1 MEKRLDDK
9 VSMSEDMR
17 TFIQPM
23 EVTDSLYRDLKLKRK
38 KLSKLASWN
47 SDGESVK
54 SDKGVYFRSHADS
67 VDGYS
72 TRSENDDTISVSS
85 QYASSVASFP
95 ELSQAAMEDE
105 EEAQR
110 RFEAFTNQVKQE
122 AYRGKAGQLQRGQE
136 KRFERDQQASGVPK
150 APGLSNSVQQSS
162 MNGTICAEQST
173 VHAANVSP
181 NLTPV
186 VSFQS
191 VAASAVCTASDVIMQ
206 PAVPVAIPTT
216 GVPQVVAFAALPGVS
231 ENMMPQVVAM
241 ATIPG
246 ASNQPQMVA
255 LPLCSWPYDPMM
267 LNRLSGATPS
277 SSTCTNSS
285 NSQPTLIQPAFG
297 GINMLPVQRMP
308 QPPNSQTNVE
318 NLSQRIFKSNI
329 NSKEN
334 IPATSPN
341 ILVTPVQQPVN
352 GLIAPQ
358 IIPNTLDTVGNHMS
372 AAAMMGNSAML
383 VAPESGN
390 QPSVVQSQM
399 KVSPTTVWAT
409 PEKQSLTLGN
419 HSGQEENSAS
429 KRIHNGSEVGMTSF
443 HDVRGYQ
450 QVQFPQQYLHPE
462 SAHARATSNDGKSY
476 KRNGE
481 GEEAAENEVIICEIC
496 DDKATGLHYGIVT
509 CEG

>member
-72 TRSENDDTISVSS
+72 TRSENDDTMSVSS
-85 QYASSVASFP
+85 QYASSVASLP
-95 ELSQAAMEDE
+95 ELSQQAAMEDE

-122 AYRGKAGQLQRGQE
+122 ACRGKTSQLQSG
-136 KRFERDQQASGVPK
+136 KDTHVERDQHASGVPK
-150 APGLSNSVQQSS
+150 VPGLSNSVQQPS
-162 MNGTICAEQST
+162 MNRAICAEQST
-173 VHAANVSP
+173 VHTANVSS

-191 VAASAVCTASDVIMQ
+191 LGASAVCTTSDVIMQ

-216 GVPQVVAFAALPGVS
+216 GVPQVVAFAALPAVS

-285 NSQPTLIQPAFG
+285 NSQPALMQPAFG
-297 GINMLPVQRMP
+297 SINMLPVQRMS

-318 NLSQRIFKSNI
+318 DLSQRIFKSNI
-329 NSKEN
+329 NSKEQ
-334 IPATSPN
+334 IPPTNPN

-358 IIPNTLDTVGNHMS
+358 IY
-372 AAAMMGNSAML
+372 
-383 VAPESGN
+383 
-390 QPSVVQSQM
+390 SQQ
-399 KVSPTTVWAT
+399 T
-409 PEKQSLTLGN
+409 
-419 HSGQEENSAS
+419 
-429 KRIHNGSEVGMTSF
+429 
-443 HDVRGYQ
+443 
-450 QVQFPQQYLHPE
+450 
-462 SAHARATSNDGKSY
+462 
-476 KRNGE
+476 
-481 GEEAAENEVIICEIC
+481 
-496 DDKATGLHYGIVT
+496 
-509 CEG
+509 